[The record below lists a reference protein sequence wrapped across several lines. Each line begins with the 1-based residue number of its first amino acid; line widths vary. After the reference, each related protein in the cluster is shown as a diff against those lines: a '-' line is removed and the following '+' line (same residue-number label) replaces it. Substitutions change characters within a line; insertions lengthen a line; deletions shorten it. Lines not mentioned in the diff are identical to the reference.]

1 MTASVVRPLSWMT
14 ALTKARLTPVPPS
27 AIGTG
32 PALPDFVNAA
42 QTLPP
47 RPLVHGLRPLRHPAD
62 QEEPHHRRVQGARA
76 SPPPRPRRPSGA
88 ATATCTRS
96 ASTGPSTAP
105 RTATSRVIS
114 TIPAIPT
121 PNRRSGAAASSSRP
135 CAASSRAR
143 RSPTITAPTIS
154 RTSSAARTANARAAG
169 AGGPSARGN
178 CAPPRNGAPRGWRG
192 RGGRRGSSRRSAGA
206 PNPGRPRHPPACPV
220 GAMGR

>member
-1 MTASVVRPLSWMT
+1 MDDGVDEAC
-14 ALTKARLTPVPPS
+14 LTPVPPS

-62 QEEPHHRRVQGARA
+62 QEEPHHRRVQGAAPHHRRGREGRA
-76 SPPPRPRRPSGA
+76 ARQPLPVRDQQALDHRRH
-88 ATATCTRS
+88 
-96 ASTGPSTAP
+96 
-105 RTATSRVIS
+105 
-114 TIPAIPT
+114 PAQQRRALFQPFLQSQRRI
-121 PNRRSGAAASSSRP
+121 RRSGAAACSSRP

-178 CAPPRNGAPRGWRG
+178 CAPPTNGAPRGRRG
-192 RGGRRGSSRRSAGA
+192 RGGRRGSSRQSAGA
-206 PNPGRPRHPPACPV
+206 PNPGGPRHPPACPV